1 MNFLHLERC
10 SWPPSSPLEG
20 SQNRSQN
27 IDQILEIEGVTP
39 HIYGKKETRPFR
51 KMGHVTIIHP
61 KIDTARKM
69 AKQVKETLSVISK

>member
-1 MNFLHLERC
+1 MVSLVGK
-10 SWPPSSPLEG
+10 EG
-20 SQNRSQN
+20 YTGPVVYKN
-27 IDQILEIEGVTP
+27 IDQVLAIEGVIP

-69 AKQVKETLSVISK
+69 ASQVKKPISNQQIIWLK